1 MYLGRI
7 IGTLIGFSLLN
18 FLGAIIGYSIGGMFD
33 RGAIGGGRAFGGGFG
48 GGFGANAFQS
58 AEQQQKIQ
66 AVFFKTVFSLMGK
79 LAKADGRVSQEEV
92 AQTERAMTEMGLTAD
107 HRREAIRL
115 FKHGSSA
122 DLDVDALLDDFLS
135 VCNRL
140 ANLKQMVLVQLISV
154 ALADG
159 ELHRE
164 DEALLRSVA
173 LRLGYPNAAFDQ
185 LIRMIRA
192 QDRFRA
198 GAGAGAH
205 GRAGQRSDLPSAYAA
220 LGVKSSD
227 SDAVIKKAYR
237 KLMSEFHPDKLMGQ
251 GVPEDMIKVAT
262 ERSQEIQAAFD
273 LIKRDRKA

>member
-33 RGAIGGGRAFGGGFG
+33 RGAIGGRNFGGGFG

-92 AQTERAMTEMGLTAD
+92 AQTERAMTEMGLTSD

-115 FKHGSSA
+115 FKQGSSA
-122 DLDVDALLDDFLS
+122 ELDVDALLDDFLS

-140 ANLKQMVLVQLISV
+140 ANLKQMVLVQLISI

-159 ELHRE
+159 ELHSEEER
-164 DEALLRSVA
+164 LLRSVA

-185 LIRMIRA
+185 LIRMIKA

-198 GAGAGAH
+198 GAGSYGSSH
-205 GRAGQRSDLPSAYAA
+205 QQNDLPLAYEA

-227 SDAVIKKAYR
+227 TDAVIKKAYR

-251 GVPEDMIKVAT
+251 GVPEDMVKVAT
-262 ERSQEIQAAFD
+262 ERSQEIQAAYD

>member
-48 GGFGANAFQS
+48 GGFGTNAFQS

-92 AQTERAMTEMGLTAD
+92 AQTERAMTEMGLTSD

-115 FKHGSSA
+115 FKQGSSA

-140 ANLKQMVLVQLISV
+140 ANLKQMVLVQLISI

-159 ELHRE
+159 ELHSEEER
-164 DEALLRSVA
+164 LLRSVA

-185 LIRMIRA
+185 LIRMIKA
-192 QDRFRA
+192 QDRF
-198 GAGAGAH
+198 GAGG
-205 GRAGQRSDLPSAYAA
+205 GSYGSSNQQNDLPSAYEA

-227 SDAVIKKAYR
+227 TDAVIKKAYR

-251 GVPEDMIKVAT
+251 GVPEDMVKVAT
-262 ERSQEIQAAFD
+262 ERSQEIQAAYD